1 MKMAVIGTGY
11 WGSKIKDT
19 LLKMDINVVEY
30 DIADDIKSIVSQ
42 NVLGAIIA
50 TPAATHKKLLKTL
63 VSFGINCLVEKPIT
77 LTYQEFLE
85 IEDQLFKNKVMVG
98 HILLYNDGYA
108 CFKNL
113 LKDKKI
119 LHLEHRRFNW
129 GRMQKDINLIS
140 HLCPHDLSIL
150 DDLLE
155 ETPMNVESKGIKI
168 NKMMQEDL
176 IICNL
181 NYKKLQAQIH
191 LGWNHYEKIRT
202 ICAITTDGHYV
213 WDDEKDKIS
222 YFCLYLENGKQM
234 KNEDKNFVLTNL
246 KKKSPLENQIDAFI
260 KYCKDDIKPIT
271 DIAHAKRV
279 MYTMDCLEKSLY
291 SKKNYEL

>member
-1 MKMAVIGTGY
+1 MKIAVIGTGY

-19 LLKMDINVVEY
+19 LLKMDINVVNY
-30 DIADDIKSIVSQ
+30 DIADDLTSIVDQ

-50 TPAATHKKLLKTL
+50 TPAETHKKLLKTL

-85 IEDQLFKNKVMVG
+85 IEDQLLKNKVMVG
-98 HILLYNDGYA
+98 HILLYNDGYT

-113 LKDKKI
+113 LKNKKI
-119 LHLEHRRFNW
+119 LHLEHRRYNW

-140 HLCPHDLSIL
+140 HLSPHDLSIL
-150 DDLLE
+150 DDLLA

-168 NKMMQEDL
+168 NKMTQEDL

-181 NYKKLQAQIH
+181 NYKNLQAQIQ
-191 LGWNHYEKIRT
+191 LGWNHYKKIRT

-213 WDDEKDKIS
+213 WDDVKDQIS
-222 YFCLYLENGKQM
+222 YFCLYLENGKQI
-234 KNEDKNFVLTNL
+234 KNEYKNFVLINL

-279 MYTMDCLEKSLY
+279 MYIMDCLEKSLY